1 MKIFE
6 MKYFCTLFF
15 WFVFQSS
22 FHVLSQTPQMSEI
35 LLEKT
40 KKMSLTEKIEYY
52 LNSAENYQLTNP
64 DSSLYFSN
72 LAYFLAVNADDR
84 EKADVALLQIAR
96 SYEVKA
102 QYDTAQVIINRL
114 IRPDKEKDKLYYSA
128 LISKGRILDRL
139 DKYSLSLAFL
149 DTAMNYF
156 QQKGDSLSVKEIA
169 SVQASVY
176 TSLGKYPNALSAHQ
190 RALHIAE
197 IEKDTV
203 AMILEYAKIG
213 TMYMRMESF
222 ERAYNHFRKGMS
234 ISENYQ
240 RTNAYKTLL
249 NSMAGYFNRKRV
261 FDSAEMFYLK
271 GLAVTKKL
279 NKMDDLA
286 GSYLN
291 IGNLYCRK
299 GQFEKGKA
307 NFDTALAIFTDLGME
322 ANKAIVYN
330 SYSTMY
336 GVLGE
341 QDSSLHYA
349 MLSLSIGRKTNNS
362 RRIKTSLYRIA
373 AAYDKMGNYR
383 RSLEYAKKF
392 IFYNDSVTSA
402 ETRAKVAELEAKYEA
417 AKKERNIIRLR
428 AERKAQK
435 DKELKL
441 LIVFISIVIILV
453 LIVIGVLQ
461 KRNKD
466 KKIYEQKQLVQQK
479 QKALTEAELEKSK
492 LKENELKNEI
502 QYKSK
507 QLTTHALNMMQKNTL
522 MQEILDEI
530 ELLGKRGTDNKNSF
544 NKLKLLIKKNL
555 RSENDWELFKL
566 YFEDVNKTFYEEL
579 AKINNDLTT
588 NDLKLC
594 ALLKLN
600 MNIKESAS
608 VLSIEPASVKTARYK
623 LRKKLHLKPE
633 EDLVEFIRR
642 VD

>member
-1 MKIFE
+1 
-6 MKYFCTLFF
+6 MKYFCTLVF

-22 FHVLSQTPQMSEI
+22 FHLLSQTPQMSEM

-40 KKMSLTEKIEYY
+40 KKMTLTEKIEYY
-52 LNSAENYQLTNP
+52 LNSAENYQLINP

-72 LAYFLAVNADDR
+72 LAYFLAVNADDQTNT
-84 EKADVALLQIAR
+84 DIALLQIVK
-96 SYEVKA
+96 SYEIKA
-102 QYDTAQVIINRL
+102 QYDTAQVIINRF
-114 IRPDKEKDKLYYSA
+114 ISPDKEKDKLYYSA
-128 LISKGRILDRL
+128 LISKGRILERL
-139 DKYSLSLAFL
+139 DKYSLSLAYL

-197 IEKDTV
+197 IRKDTV
-203 AMILEYAKIG
+203 SMILEYAKIG

-222 ERAYNHFRKGMS
+222 DRADNHFRNGMS
-234 ISENYQ
+234 LSENHQ

-349 MLSLSIGRKTNNS
+349 KLSLNIGRKTNNS

-373 AAYDKMGNYR
+373 AAYDKMGYYKK
-383 RSLEYAKKF
+383 SLEYAKKF

-435 DKELKL
+435 DKEVKL

-453 LIVIGVLQ
+453 LVVIGVLQ
-461 KRNKD
+461 KRKKD
-466 KKIYEQKQLVQQK
+466 KKIFEQKQLVSQK

-530 ELLGKRGTDNKNSF
+530 ELLGKKGADYKNSF
-544 NKLKLLIKKNL
+544 NKLKLLIKRNL
-555 RSENDWELFKL
+555 RSEKDWELFKH

-608 VLSIEPASVKTARYK
+608 VLNIEPASVKTARYK
-623 LRKKLHLKPE
+623 LRKKLNLKPE